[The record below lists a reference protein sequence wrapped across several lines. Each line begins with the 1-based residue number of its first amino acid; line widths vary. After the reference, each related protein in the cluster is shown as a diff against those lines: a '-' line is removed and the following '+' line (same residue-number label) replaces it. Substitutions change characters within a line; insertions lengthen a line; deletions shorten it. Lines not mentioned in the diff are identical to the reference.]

1 MNQHSNKLIIEIN
14 LAGLRSEDSFTRE
27 MAIFQLNNY
36 LNDERVQLE
45 LGAAL
50 IREDNPELR
59 HQIESLLMLAKADS
73 EKAEEF
79 TAPEEATPEIMW
91 QQNPTMK
98 IAELLG
104 RITRLESDRQIECL
118 TRIIRE
124 ENSPLRLTGFF
135 ETSCELA
142 RNDKIIAAL
151 AERLE
156 DRNEIFVARLLGFLG
171 KVAPVLVLARIK
183 SLLARPNFFIRAQ
196 ALKILFKYA
205 RPQALRLLDELLQT
219 RRGNI
224 GAINLLFLFPFEDIQ
239 NLVLRFIE
247 NNALNDEKIK
257 KAIENL
263 VYNNPDQAFFRG
275 LIKLQMLR
283 PNEISGI
290 EHLIEIAAEALI
302 VSKIL
307 EGEKKSLVN
316 AVMSEISGFIAE
328 KSGIVEVTETS
339 EPEIT
344 AVQLEEKAGNEAKV
358 SDQAAAKLERI
369 FEKSEVSPEDIA
381 IIEAAAADRGHD
393 SLLLKVLRKHRVKK
407 PAVLKWLEEKLQHES
422 DESFPV
428 IMQLLAEFDFS
439 RLQPHLPILCL
450 DKNPRIYLQ
459 AIRLCRKFAYRRLM
473 KMVEGWV
480 KVDDEQSWKSAVA
493 ALLQM
498 QIEDARMILL
508 QNFHVTERVSFIR
521 FFSPVFLITPDYH
534 SLFEIEKIFDH
545 SQGPRRDALF
555 ELIEQLQN
563 SLGVTG
569 CSGAAAMGEIAEAG
583 LKARWD
589 EISSWLEHFSFL
601 ADETEIV
608 GKFNQF
614 LAKFKLQ
621 MAVIAI
627 VLLLLLNWWYQYE
640 PAARPVSVG
649 GLKNRIDQKIAE
661 IKPGTVKFFTLQDYD
676 PINQYWLA
684 SGSDNNRY
692 KLKLIEPH
700 RFSAGYKGN
709 FRISEFRI
717 SVSGYPVVNCEEV
730 KP

>member
-50 IREDNPELR
+50 VKEDNPELR
-59 HQIESLLMLAKADS
+59 RQIESLLELAKSAFEQS
-73 EKAEEF
+73 EEF
-79 TAPEEATPEIMW
+79 ASPAEVTPETLW
-91 QQNPTMK
+91 RQNQAMK
-98 IAELLG
+98 VAELVKQIN
-104 RITRLESDRQIECL
+104 RFEPARQIECL

-124 ENSPLRLTGFF
+124 ENSPLRLAGFF
-135 ETSCELA
+135 ETSCEFA
-142 RNDKIIAAL
+142 RNEKIIGAL

-156 DRNEIFVARLLGFLG
+156 DGNDIFVARLLGFLG
-171 KVAPVLVLARIK
+171 NVAPSLAMSRIK
-183 SLLARPNFFIRAQ
+183 SLLARPNFYIRAQ
-196 ALKILFKYA
+196 ALKILFKFA

-224 GAINLLFLFPFEDIQ
+224 GAINLLFLFPFEEIQ

-247 NNALNDEKIK
+247 NGALNDEKIK

-263 VYNNPDQAFFRG
+263 VYNNPDQAFLRG
-275 LIKLQMLR
+275 LVRLHMLR
-283 PNEISGI
+283 PDEISGI
-290 EHLIEIAAEALI
+290 EPLIDIAAEALI
-302 VSKIL
+302 VSGIAK
-307 EGEKKSLVN
+307 GEKISLID
-316 AVMSEISGFIAE
+316 AFKREISGFIAE
-328 KSGIVEVTETS
+328 KSGIVEIS
-339 EPEIT
+339 AACEPEI
-344 AVQLEEKAGNEAKV
+344 AVVQGEKETGKETKSPGQAVEQLEKILHK
-358 SDQAAAKLERI
+358 SDISPDDIKLIEQAT
-369 FEKSEVSPEDIA
+369 
-381 IIEAAAADRGHD
+381 ADRGQD
-393 SLLLKVLRKHRVKK
+393 SLLLKILRKHQVKK
-407 PAVLKWLEEKLQHES
+407 PTVFKWLEEKLQHES

-428 IMQLLAEFDFS
+428 IMQMLADFDFS

-459 AIRLCRKFAYRRLM
+459 AIRLCRKFAYRRLV

-508 QNFHVTERVSFIR
+508 QNFHITERISFVR
-521 FFSPVFLITPDYH
+521 FFSPVFLMNPDYH
-534 SLFEIEKIFDH
+534 SLFEIEKMFDH
-545 SQGPRRDALF
+545 SQGPKRDALF
-555 ELIEQLQN
+555 ELIEQLRN

-569 CSGAAAMGEIAEAG
+569 QSGAAAMGEIAEAG
-583 LKARWD
+583 LKAKWN

-601 ADETEIV
+601 ADETEMV
-608 GKFNQF
+608 NQFNQF
-614 LAKFKLQ
+614 LARFRFP
-621 MAVIAI
+621 IAI
-627 VLLLLLNWWYQYE
+627 LVIVFLLLLNWWYQFE
-640 PAARPVSVG
+640 PTTRSDAVG
-649 GLKNRIDQKIAE
+649 GFKNRINQKVTE

-684 SGSDNNRY
+684 TGSDNNRY

-700 RFSAGYKGN
+700 RFSTGYKGN

-730 KP
+730 RP